1 MNIPIFITHWT
12 KLSERKQKLIE
23 RMNEEGLSG
32 TFIEKYDSQDLDL
45 DSELCSKF
53 GNHLKYNTGF
63 KGKTV
68 ISLFLK
74 HIECYRLMIEKNIP
88 LLLILEDDALLDD
101 NFKSKFDN
109 YVKQLPDNWNCLCI
123 GNGCKLHINSD
134 RFKELK
140 PPNVYLKSTK
150 KIYGE
155 GVGLFRCTDSYLI
168 NLKTAKE
175 IYEHFQKLPMNG
187 HKIGD
192 GIDIWLNKFS
202 SSMNY
207 NIYWSEPT
215 IVSQGSQNGTFLS
228 TINVNYSDIVK
239 YQNKTKNKVNN
250 NITQEDVYRKIFNGQ
265 DISFN

>member
-12 KLSERKQKLIE
+12 KLPERKQKLIE
-23 RMNEEGLSG
+23 IMTAQGLTC

-53 GNHLKYNTGF
+53 VNHLKYDIGF

-88 LLLILEDDALLDD
+88 LLLILEDDAILDN

-109 YVKQLPDNWNCLCI
+109 YVKQLPDDWNCLCI
-123 GNGCKLHINSD
+123 GDGCKLHINSD

-140 PPNVYLKSTK
+140 PPNVYLKSTE
-150 KIYGE
+150 KIQGE

-175 IYEHFQKLPMNG
+175 IYEHFQKIPING

-215 IVSQGSQNGTFLS
+215 IVSQGSQNGLFLS
-228 TINVNYSDIVK
+228 TININYQDVGK
-239 YQNKTKNKVNN
+239 RNNKVNKN
-250 NITQEDVYRKIFNGQ
+250 LTQEDVYRIILNEQ
-265 DISFN
+265 DNSFN